1 VADTSRRG
9 PDHHLRDA
17 IPACFVDE
25 SHDVLSFFD
34 DGYTHGTNERAN
46 GRHPTSGVSTCS
58 REQFDGHRESGSVVN
73 LDGGIH
79 EIPLPAPAQGKLWL
93 CGKHAIGPDPEG
105 LMARVGADGVVCLN
119 HEHELAERY
128 PDYVTW
134 LRAQPPDRVVWHP
147 IHDLDAPTLDEFAPV
162 LTDLVDRV
170 AAGDRL
176 IVHCAAGIG
185 RAGTVAVAV
194 LVSLA
199 VPLEEALDR
208 VRRHRPAAGP
218 EVGAQLE
225 LVRRLHEQLS

>member
-1 VADTSRRG
+1 
-9 PDHHLRDA
+9 
-17 IPACFVDE
+17 
-25 SHDVLSFFD
+25 
-34 DGYTHGTNERAN
+34 
-46 GRHPTSGVSTCS
+46 
-58 REQFDGHRESGSVVN
+58 VN

-79 EIPLPAPAQGKLWL
+79 EIPLPPPAQGRLWL

-134 LRAQPPDRVVWHP
+134 LRAQPPARVVWHP
-147 IHDLDAPTLDEFAPV
+147 VHDLHAPTLDEFAPV
-162 LTDLVDRV
+162 LTGLVDRV

-199 VPLEEALDR
+199 VPLDEALDR

-225 LVRRLHEQLS
+225 LVRLLHERLS